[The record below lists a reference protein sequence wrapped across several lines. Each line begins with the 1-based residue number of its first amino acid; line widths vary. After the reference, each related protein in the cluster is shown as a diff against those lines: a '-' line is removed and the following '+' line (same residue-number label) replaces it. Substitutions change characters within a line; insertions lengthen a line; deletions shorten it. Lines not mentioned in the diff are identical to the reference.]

1 MWLLFCHPQTGD
13 SGFGLENDALTVFD
27 LFVIL
32 RKIPLLGNDARWSSL
47 SITLLSVP
55 LLYLFRRLIHC
66 YICIFLKYYT
76 FSLIGKLGN
85 WEIQKNLKNLKSSWH
100 LLLQISLS
108 QERKLPHNIQVIP
121 IYPRNFSMCQGEILR
136 LLMWQNQVKQLEK
149 N

>member
-1 MWLLFCHPQTGD
+1 MIFPEHYVTL
-13 SGFGLENDALTVFD
+13 
-27 LFVIL
+27 
-32 RKIPLLGNDARWSSL
+32 SSL
-47 SITLLSVP
+47 VIFIPPVNP
-55 LLYLFRRLIHC
+55 LLYLYLFKVLH
-66 YICIFLKYYT
+66 FQ
-76 FSLIGKLGN
+76 FNWEIGKLGN